1 MMKKLVALTT
11 AASTALV
18 PAVAFA
24 QTATPP
30 AIDTSGVENA
40 MTAGLTQAMVAVTAI
55 APAAILFGIVWMLVK
70 KFAGMARSGG

>member
-18 PAVAFA
+18 PVAAFA
-24 QTATPP
+24 QTTPAP
-30 AIDTSGVENA
+30 IDTSGVENA